1 MIKYPFLVGLRTSRP
16 IARIESWL
24 AAHCDGRWHVRIDE
38 IAEDL
43 SHKNLVIAFEKS
55 EDRTAFK
62 KAFAKSNAAQQ
73 AAVAEAEA
81 RAIAKAQAQTQAAA
95 QTDAKTAA
103 A

>member
-38 IAEDL
+38 IADDL

-62 KAFAKSNAAQQ
+62 KAFAKSNAAKQ

-81 RAIAKAQAQTQAAA
+81 RAIAKAQAQAAA
-95 QTDAKTAA
+95 QTDAETAA